1 MLSLKF
7 KCMRN
12 YRKTIKSAERF
23 RECPLTTMKPWDYN
37 NSCNNVGNENTFHM
51 TMLIACKIF
60 TTLSSA
66 MEKPWK
72 LVETNDARGTKFA
85 RVATTHFLSSHV
97 SSRGYTWTP
106 EQNKEPTQ
114 CVQSR
119 IRQKKERWEEGRRGG
134 ITELDRAR
142 DAPRISRR
150 SRKWRRSKGGGEER
164 EAGRSTRIRDIVAN
178 FTDPRRKS
186 R

>member
-12 YRKTIKSAERF
+12 YRKSIKSAERF
-23 RECPLTTMKPWDYN
+23 RECPLMTMKPWDYN

-51 TMLIACKIF
+51 MMLIACKIF

-106 EQNKEPTQ
+106 ERNKEPTQ

-119 IRQKKERWEEGRRGG
+119 IRQKKERWKERRRGG
-134 ITELDRAR
+134 ITELDRAMR
-142 DAPRISRR
+142 PVSRGAVVND
-150 SRKWRRSKGGGEER
+150 GGQRVAEKRER
-164 EAGRSTRIRDIVAN
+164 EAERSTRIRDIVAN